1 MLKMDKKTADKSLL
15 GSCANLPIEDLLA
28 EANGAG
34 RAEIEAKL
42 NVEIGCMNSALT
54 TASPALKKE
63 LTLLVECLRAA
74 RQVVERSASFKN
86 ARSKNKESEI

>member
-1 MLKMDKKTADKSLL
+1 MDRKTADRSLL
-15 GSCANLPIEDLLA
+15 GGCAALPIEKQLGEAGGA
-28 EANGAG
+28 E

-42 NVEIGCMNSALT
+42 TVEIGCMSSALK
-54 TASPALKKE
+54 TASPTLKKE

-86 ARSKNKESEI
+86 ARGEIKE